1 MVLASSSSE
10 DEAGFSKGGLGCDW
24 PEGHEPW
31 YETLGDLRGA
41 EMGTDARVRLHTKNE
56 KEVSL
61 AGEGMEGLRK
71 ISDSLGWTWGCIGAL
86 PEAPREEWQ
95 PGQSS
100 EEWADIMFGGMP
112 QPLQRWIIHFE
123 GLGRWQ
129 DTWRAQ
135 QTVLP
140 KLRQYATCFEV

>member
-10 DEAGFSKGGLGCDW
+10 DEAGFNKGGLGYDW

-31 YETLGDLRGA
+31 SETLGDLRGA

-71 ISDSLGWTWGCIGAL
+71 ISDSLGWTWGLVFGFWFLVFGYNTVAL
-86 PEAPREEWQ
+86 WWAPFYRQ
-95 PGQSS
+95 RPGLEPQYSLLSS
-100 EEWADIMFGGMP
+100 G
-112 QPLQRWIIHFE
+112 Q
-123 GLGRWQ
+123 
-129 DTWRAQ
+129 
-135 QTVLP
+135 
-140 KLRQYATCFEV
+140 